1 MNIRY
6 QTGIIIE
13 KDGEYLVGN
22 VIGIN
27 VLRWSAS
34 PWDAWRTRRRESADL
49 VARAV
54 GGRQMLFN
62 PVAGQL
68 KTLHPIAPQGVI

>member
-1 MNIRY
+1 MDIRH

-13 KDGEYLVGN
+13 KDGRYLVGN
-22 VIGIN
+22 VVGLNI
-27 VLRWSAS
+27 LRWSES
-34 PWDAWRTRRRESADL
+34 PWDAWRTRKRESADL

-68 KTLHPIAPQGVI
+68 KTLHPIALQNVI

>member
-1 MNIRY
+1 MSSDEYCGLIVCKGN
-6 QTGIIIE
+6 
-13 KDGEYLVGN
+13 EYLVGMAQLGN
-22 VIGIN
+22 KM
-27 VLRWSAS
+27 RWSWS
-34 PWDAWRTRRRESADL
+34 RWDAWRTRRRESADL

-68 KTLHPIAPQGVI
+68 KTLHPVAP